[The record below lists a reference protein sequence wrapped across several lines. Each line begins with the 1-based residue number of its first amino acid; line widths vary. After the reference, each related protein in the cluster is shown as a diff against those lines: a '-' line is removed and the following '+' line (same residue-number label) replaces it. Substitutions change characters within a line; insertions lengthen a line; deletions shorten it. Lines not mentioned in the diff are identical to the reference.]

1 MGKRK
6 EIKFLCKDG
15 QTREGRQ
22 DGVMFWIR
30 KDQKREQDGLPAFY
44 VAANDIKG
52 KGRTIYTAGHEY
64 FTLEGAK
71 ELCQQIMAGEANLAE
86 RKARYAAEDIEKERR
101 AGSCTMRRTAFP
113 LRACGSAAWWRKSPP
128 PWRGGGRHMAER
140 NDMTAAMVTAYTSPQ
155 LAAINE
161 YMEAE
166 KAVRTAAET
175 LGLDA
180 DLMIA
185 EAEGLARATTFS
197 NVEALYFVADQATSG
212 KREVNGRA

>member
-30 KDQKREQDGLPAFY
+30 KDQKREQVGLPAFY

-86 RKARYAAEDIEKERR
+86 RKARYAAED
-101 AGSCTMRRTAFP
+101 
-113 LRACGSAAWWRKSPP
+113 
-128 PWRGGGRHMAER
+128 
-140 NDMTAAMVTAYTSPQ
+140 
-155 LAAINE
+155 
-161 YMEAE
+161 AE
-166 KAVRTAAET
+166 KAVRAAAEI

-197 NVEALYFVADQATSG
+197 NVEALYFVADQAASG
-212 KREVNGRA
+212 KREVNGNA